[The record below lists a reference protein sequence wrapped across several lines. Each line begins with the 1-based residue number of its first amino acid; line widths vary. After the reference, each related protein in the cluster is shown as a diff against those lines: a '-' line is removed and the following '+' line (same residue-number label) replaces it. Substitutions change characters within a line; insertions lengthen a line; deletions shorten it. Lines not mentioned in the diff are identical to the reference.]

1 MDHKLSLQRECGS
14 GGQQPRLRVLDPMRE
29 KKKSPEM
36 RTTWHTVLVWLPCW
50 IPGEGAWKRSSPT
63 VLGPASASPGLGIFP
78 KEQPIEGPPFLR
90 CWRLISTEAG
100 EGLRTSVCKNHQIL
114 FFRTVLNCK
123 LNFFLNLSYTSHLM
137 QVFKTLTL
145 FICRDFVEPVTGDLT
160 SLQLCGWSRFLRFP
174 LYQV

>member
-1 MDHKLSLQRECGS
+1 MRVRRATASAQGVGSSEREEEVTGDENHVTHGVGVTSVLNPGRRSLETQLT
-14 GGQQPRLRVLDPMRE
+14 P
-29 KKKSPEM
+29 
-36 RTTWHTVLVWLPCW
+36 
-50 IPGEGAWKRSSPT
+50 A
-63 VLGPASASPGLGIFP
+63 LGPAPASPGLGIFP

-123 LNFFLNLSYTSHLM
+123 LKFFLNLSYTSHLV

-160 SLQLCGWSRFLRFP
+160 SLQLCG
-174 LYQV
+174 